1 MEFFN
6 QKEDV
11 IDIELTP
18 FGEHLLSLGVFK
30 PTYYS
35 FHDEDILY
43 DAEYAGTIEPQNNIK
58 KRIKDEVPRLKPQ
71 AVFKGV
77 DAPIYE
83 HPQKKGSPIPHTG
96 GDLGWVGKFD
106 LEQQYIGG
114 IEQTELEKH
123 YTFSLPLGNSSFDT
137 EYAPA
142 WDIKFL
148 YGSVASSVSFLSTTA
163 RAYLKIPQIDAVITY
178 NSFVKDLDAPDK
190 GASKLR
196 NPEYEELHDLPEYGD
211 NTTYD
216 FDEEFII
223 LEINEHNVPYQK
235 DNFEIEVF
243 EIKDITIAGLGGA
256 GQQVKIGEE
265 LISLSFA
272 KPPSQTKD
280 GLLMSFE
287 EQALATEKDLQAQF
301 LDLDDTYVEHF
312 INVYVDKEI
321 DPELICKVKPV
332 VKQKGIFVDDPLDCT
347 KELTDEIPISK
358 IYPDIDESDS
368 LPECE

>member
-83 HPQKKGSPIPHTG
+83 HPQVSVGLQYFIPGFGVG
-96 GDLGWVGKFD
+96 GYDYQ
-106 LEQQYIGG
+106 QQYIGG

-190 GASKLR
+190 GTSKLR

-235 DNFEIEVF
+235 DNFEIEIF
-243 EIKDITIAGLGGA
+243 EIKDIMGPVTLGGA
-256 GQQVKIGEE
+256 VGKIGEE
-265 LISLSFA
+265 LISLSFV

>member
-83 HPQKKGSPIPHTG
+83 HPQVSVGLQHFIPGFGVG
-96 GDLGWVGKFD
+96 GYDYQ
-106 LEQQYIGG
+106 QQYIGG

-190 GASKLR
+190 GTSKLR

-235 DNFEIEVF
+235 DNFEIEIF
-243 EIKDITIAGLGGA
+243 EIKDIMGPGA
-256 GQQVKIGEE
+256 VGKIGEE
-265 LISLSFA
+265 LISLSFV